1 MSSTVP
7 PRCRTATH
15 MVERQATTKKAAMVS
30 VIRDTFALLSPH
42 QRMAFLRIQCW
53 VIASA
58 AVEVAGVVSIAP
70 LMAAMSADG
79 RVARGEGLLGR
90 LYDVT
95 GAASLGQFRLYVA
108 CGVLALTCFG
118 TLLSSLALWR
128 LATFSENLGA
138 SLASRL
144 FAHYLS
150 RDWLFHVRHN
160 SAQLIQLIAIES
172 MRVTTGIIRP
182 LMQANARGLVAIFI
196 LAGMLVYDPLV
207 SVASLIFFSSLY
219 VGLYVTVRVKTHHN
233 GRRISDYSTRRFQ
246 VMDESIGGIRELKLR
261 GSHGVH
267 LERFEAGSFGMGRAR
282 AQNEALSQLP
292 RYVMELSAVVAMV
305 GLLLYLTNVEGRV
318 MSDILPTLALFGVA
332 SLKLNPALNQIYA
345 AVVTIGGNRSALES
359 LRDDARYV
367 APRPVA
373 PEQLVDPIPLRHSIH
388 LRGVTLSYAPPSDTV
403 REPVLKALDITV
415 HAGSVVGLAGASGA
429 GKSTVLDVMIGLISP
444 DHGEV
449 VVDGVV
455 IDADNVRRWQSSIT
469 CVSQT
474 VFLADATIA
483 ENIAFGVRYSSID
496 HARLR
501 EAIRIAALEELID
514 TLPEGGATVVGQN
527 GVRLSGGQ
535 RQRIGIA
542 RALYREHADVIV
554 LDEATSALDVSTE
567 RTVLERIRAARPH
580 QTVVIVTHRLWTLE
594 VCDVIH
600 VLGAGQVRETGAYHE
615 LLSSSQDFRLMTETR

>member
-1 MSSTVP
+1 
-7 PRCRTATH
+7 

-30 VIRDTFALLSPH
+30 VIRDTFALLSPR
-42 QRMAFLRIQCW
+42 QRLAFLRIQCW

-58 AVEVAGVVSIAP
+58 AVEVAGIVSIAP
-70 LMAAMSADG
+70 LMAGMSDDG
-79 RVARGEGLLGR
+79 RLTRGEGLLGR

-95 GAASLGQFRLYVA
+95 GAASLGQFRMYLA
-108 CGVLALTCFG
+108 GGVLALTCLA
-118 TLLSSLALWR
+118 TVLSSLALWR

-172 MRVTTGIIRP
+172 MRVTTGVIRP
-182 LMQANARGLVAIFI
+182 LMQANARGLVAVFI
-196 LAGMLVYDPLV
+196 LVGMLVYDPLV
-207 SVASLIFFSSLY
+207 SVASLIFFASLY
-219 VGLYVTVRVKTHHN
+219 VGLYVTVRVRTHRN
-233 GRRISDYSTRRFQ
+233 GRRISEYSTRRFQ

-261 GSHGVH
+261 GSHRLH
-267 LERFEAGSFGMGRAR
+267 LERFEAGSIGMGRAR

-305 GLLLYLTNVEGRV
+305 GLLLYLTSVEDRV

-332 SLKLNPALNQIYA
+332 SLKLNPALNQVYA

-367 APRPVA
+367 APRTGP
-373 PEQLVDPIPLRHSIH
+373 PEQVVDPIPLRHSIR
-388 LRGVTLSYAPPSDTV
+388 LRGVTLSYAAPSDAV
-403 REPVLKALDITV
+403 REPVLNALDLTV
-415 HAGSVVGLAGASGA
+415 PAGSMVGFAGASGA
-429 GKSTVLDVMIGLISP
+429 GKSTVLDVMIGLVSP
-444 DHGEV
+444 DHGEI

-469 CVSQT
+469 CVPQT

-483 ENIAFGVRYSSID
+483 ENVAFGVAGPNID
-496 HARLR
+496 HARLH
-501 EAIRIAALEELID
+501 EAVRIAALEDLIEA
-514 TLPEGGATVVGQN
+514 LPEGVATMVGQN

-542 RALYREHADVIV
+542 RALYRERADLIV

-594 VCDVIH
+594 VCDLIH
-600 VLGAGQVRETGAYHE
+600 VIDAGRIRETGTYNE
-615 LLSSSQDFRLMTETR
+615 LLHSSRDFRLMTETR